1 MDSMASPLTPS
12 DPQRRLRASEEK
24 FAAAFKHAPVIVTI
38 STLEDGVLVEVN
50 DKFLEVSGYQRE
62 EVVGK
67 TVLEL
72 NWIQAPDRD
81 RLLQRLQAHR
91 RVIGEEVC
99 VWARD
104 GARTDCLYQGE
115 VITFAGKAHLL
126 SIAVDITQSKR
137 AAEALRASEERYR
150 LLFNNAHDAV
160 FLYGVTA
167 EGLPGPFL
175 EVNEVA
181 GTRLGYTRTELLAR
195 TLFDI
200 NPPERR
206 AVLLT
211 RWRELLARR
220 HLVFETEHV
229 ARDGRRWP
237 VEVGVHVLELQG
249 RTMVLSVARD
259 LSERKAAEAR
269 LRVLSQAVEQSPASV
284 MITDHRGLVEY
295 VNAKFVQVSGYTL
308 AEVSGQNP
316 RLLKSGAMPAATY
329 RHLWETL
336 SRGHEWRGELHNKK
350 KNGELYWEAAW
361 ISPIL
366 DEAGRITHY
375 LAVKEDITARRQVES
390 ERARLFNMLD
400 ASVNEVYAFDA
411 VTLRFQY
418 ANAGALR
425 NLGYSLEALRALTP
439 LEVKPDYDRA
449 AFERLVA
456 PLRGRERALIQFETS
471 HRRADG
477 SRYPVEVRLQLFEQG
492 TAASFLAVVQDITE
506 RRRLE
511 EQLRQAQKMEA
522 VGQLAGGVAHDFN
535 NILAATMMRLSL
547 LQEDPAVSPDLRA
560 SLHEL
565 EEGANRAAS
574 LTRQLLMFSRRQAMR
589 KQVLDLNQVLA
600 GFLRMLRRLL
610 GAHIELELVS
620 TTADLWLEADAG
632 MIEQVVLNLSLN
644 ARDAMPGGGRL
655 TISTGAVEFTAD
667 DTARQPEA
675 RPGRFVRLGVV
686 DTGCGMDAATVARV
700 FEPFFT
706 TKEVGKGTGL
716 GLATVYG
723 IVKQHQ
729 GWIEVESLV
738 GRGSTFRVY
747 LPALARL
754 EHPSEAALSAEAS
767 RSLGSV

>member
-1 MDSMASPLTPS
+1 MDSMASPLTLS
-12 DPQRRLRASEEK
+12 DPHRRLRASEEK

-50 DKFLEVSGYQRE
+50 DKFLEVSGYERE

-104 GARTDCLYQGE
+104 GARIDCLYQGE
-115 VITFAGKAHLL
+115 VITFAGKAHHL
-126 SIAVDITQSKR
+126 SIAVDITQSKQ

-150 LLFNNAHDAV
+150 LLFNSAHDAV
-160 FLYGVTA
+160 FRYGVTVEA
-167 EGLPGPFL
+167 LPGPFL

-181 GTRLGYTRTELLAR
+181 CTRLGYTRTELLAR

-206 AVLLT
+206 AVLLA

-229 ARDGRRWP
+229 AQDGRRLP

-259 LSERKAAEAR
+259 LSERKQAEAR

-284 MITDHRGLVEY
+284 MITDHRGLIEY
-295 VNAKFVQVSGYTL
+295 VNAKFVQVTGYTL

-329 RHLWETL
+329 GHLWETL
-336 SRGHEWRGELHNKK
+336 GLGHEWRGELHNKK

-400 ASVNEVYAFDA
+400 ASVNEIYAFEA
-411 VTLRFQY
+411 ATLRFQY

-439 LEVKPDYDRA
+439 LEVKPEYDRA

-456 PLRGRERALIQFETS
+456 PLRSRERALIQFETS

-492 TAASFLAVVQDITE
+492 AAASFLAVVQDITE

-565 EEGANRAAS
+565 EEEANRAAS
-574 LTRQLLMFSRRQAMR
+574 LTRQLLMFSRRQAMQ

-600 GFLRMLRRLL
+600 GFLRMVRRLL

-620 TTADLWLEADAG
+620 TSADLWLEADAG

-655 TISTGAVEFTAD
+655 TISTGAVELTAGD
-667 DTARQPEA
+667 AARQPEA
-675 RPGRFVRLGVV
+675 RPGRFLRLTVV
-686 DTGCGMDAATVARV
+686 DTGSGMDAATVARV

-754 EHPSEAALSAEAS
+754 EHPSGAPLSAEATS
-767 RSLGSV
+767 GLGSV